1 MVTAIKG
8 SKITGIV
15 LTGAWENEGH
25 TVTFTDIKGGDEMK
39 ITETMRGSTW
49 QTQGRN
55 WSMTKN
61 VSTAEAIEEQ
71 DKLIKYGYLRMN

>member
-49 QTQGRN
+49 QTHGRN
-55 WSMTKN
+55 WSMSRTVDLN
-61 VSTAEAIEEQ
+61 EAIEEQ
-71 DKLIKYGYLRMN
+71 DKLIKFGYTRYS